1 MKKLLF
7 ALVPFIG
14 LFFFSDISAQ
24 DAFYGA
30 KIDDTGAIPVND
42 LVTKMQGKPEME
54 IKIIGNVDEV
64 CQVKGCWMTIVKED
78 GSSMRVTFKDYGF
91 FVPKDI
97 AGKTAVLK
105 GKAYTKVTTVAE
117 LQHYAEDG
125 GKSKEEIEKITEDK
139 KELAFE
145 AEGVIIR

>member
-7 ALVPFIG
+7 TLIPVIG
-14 LFFFSDISAQ
+14 IFFFSEISAQ

-30 KIDDTGAIPVND
+30 KIDDSDAVPVKE
-42 LVTKMQGKPEME
+42 LVTMMQGKSEME
-54 IKIIGNVDEV
+54 IKIIGKVEEV
-64 CQVKGCWMTIVKED
+64 CQVKGCWMTVVKED
-78 GSSMRVTFKDYGF
+78 GTAMRVTFKDYGF

-125 GKSKEEIEKITEDK
+125 GKSKEEIEKIKEDK
-139 KELAFE
+139 TELAFE
-145 AEGVIIR
+145 ADGVIIR

>member
-7 ALVPFIG
+7 VLVPVIG
-14 LFFFSDISAQ
+14 LFFFSEISAQ
-24 DAFYGA
+24 DAYYGA
-30 KIDDTGAIPVND
+30 KIDDTDAVPVTE
-42 LVTKMQGKPEME
+42 LVTRMQGKTEMN
-54 IKIIGNVDEV
+54 IKITGKVEEV
-64 CQVKGCWMTIVKED
+64 CQVKGCWMTILRED
-78 GSSMRVTFKDYGF
+78 GTTMRVTFKDYGF

-125 GKSKEEIEKITEDK
+125 GKSKEEIEKIKEDK
-139 KELAFE
+139 TELAFE
-145 AEGVIIR
+145 ADGVIIR